1 MGMVDHDLV
10 YKQEASELK
19 DELSEAADLLRI
31 LLSASDAI
39 CMYMKEKDQN
49 NIEQEINIC
58 IFAIRESKRR
68 WHLVK
73 KEENSML
80 MENREEKVTQMGKNF
95 VKKLISGEIL
105 EASRP
110 NKGHEYTGAYEQLDL
125 LEYQRFLHSYTYT
138 DLFANVEVEY
148 GQY

>member
-1 MGMVDHDLV
+1 
-10 YKQEASELK
+10 
-19 DELSEAADLLRI
+19 
-31 LLSASDAI
+31 
-39 CMYMKEKDQN
+39 
-49 NIEQEINIC
+49 
-58 IFAIRESKRR
+58 
-68 WHLVK
+68 
-73 KEENSML
+73 ML

-105 EASRP
+105 EASVP